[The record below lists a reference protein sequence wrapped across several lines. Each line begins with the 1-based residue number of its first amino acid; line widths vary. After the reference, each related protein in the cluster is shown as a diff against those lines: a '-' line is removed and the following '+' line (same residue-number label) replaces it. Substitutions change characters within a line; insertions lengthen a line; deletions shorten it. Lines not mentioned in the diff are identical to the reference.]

1 MALDR
6 LLDELAP
13 YVRRLCQGVAP
24 NAADDAS
31 QEALMAIFRN
41 LRRLRAPEAIVS
53 WARVLT
59 VRAALRVAR
68 DAAREMANGDVPEQ
82 HSDRGRP
89 EMLVDITNA
98 LERIPP
104 EQRAV
109 LVLRQIEGLSE
120 REVAQA
126 LNLPIGTVKSRLHR
140 ARASFR
146 EEWEG

>member
-1 MALDR
+1 M
-6 LLDELAP
+6 
-13 YVRRLCQGVAP
+13 
-24 NAADDAS
+24 
-31 QEALMAIFRN
+31 
-41 LRRLRAPEAIVS
+41 
-53 WARVLT
+53 
-59 VRAALRVAR
+59 
-68 DAAREMANGDVPEQ
+68 
-82 HSDRGRP
+82 
-89 EMLVDITNA
+89 DITDA

-146 EEWEG
+146 GEWEG